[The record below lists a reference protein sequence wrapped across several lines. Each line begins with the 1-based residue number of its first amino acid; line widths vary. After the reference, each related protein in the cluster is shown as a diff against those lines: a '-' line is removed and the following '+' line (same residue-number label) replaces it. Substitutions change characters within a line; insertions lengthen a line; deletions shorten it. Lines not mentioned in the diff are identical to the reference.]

1 MSIAPLM
8 KVLDNCHLSIKQ
20 QSSGALQHR
29 ASLSSAMIL
38 LGQKQ
43 TSHWHSD
50 FSTII
55 IATILG
61 ELLQPG
67 RGPMQIMHAVFPW
80 RFLLRFKKQ
89 VGAYRAYT
97 LYRPYSLSPHKKVS
111 KKKWHARFDNILIA
125 DLNFMNLI

>member
-1 MSIAPLM
+1 
-8 KVLDNCHLSIKQ
+8 
-20 QSSGALQHR
+20 
-29 ASLSSAMIL
+29 MIL

-97 LYRPYSLSPHKKVS
+97 LYKPYSLSPHKKS
-111 KKKWHARFDNILIA
+111 FQKEMARTF
-125 DLNFMNLI
+125 